1 MNTPRINIDN
11 NTPKLNINNA
21 KKLHSRYT
29 KEQKQKLAKATK
41 GFESMLT
48 SLMLKSMQKTSG
60 GMFGDKSLGG
70 DYFSSMFE
78 NKISSFIADKK
89 GLGVAKLLYK
99 KITGEEL
106 KTAPTV
112 SNLKGI
118 NNYNI
123 LNLKH
128 NKNNKPVVVPSDT
141 SLNRLNQY
149 VPIINEASKL
159 FNVDKDLIK
168 SVILAESA
176 ANGKAISKVKAKG
189 LMQLMDGTA
198 KDLGVNNV
206 WDSKENIFGGTKY
219 LSQLLEQFNGNVNF
233 ALAGYNAGPRKVV
246 KSNGIPEIQETKN
259 YINRVLG
266 YLNYFSE

>member
-1 MNTPRINIDN
+1 MNTPIINIGNTQPKLSIN
-11 NTPKLNINNA
+11 NT
-21 KKLHSRYT
+21 KKLHSKYS
-29 KEQKQKLAKATK
+29 EVQKQRLAKAAK

-60 GMFGDKSLGG
+60 GMFGDKNLGG

-78 NKISSFIADKK
+78 NKIASFISDKK

-99 KITGEEL
+99 KLTGEEL
-106 KTAPTV
+106 KTAPTI
-112 SNLKGI
+112 SNPKGI
-118 NNYNI
+118 SSYKI
-123 LNLKH
+123 LNIKP
-128 NKNNKPVVVPSDT
+128 NKINKSVIVPSDT

-159 FNVDKDLIK
+159 FNVDRNLIK

-189 LMQLMDGTA
+189 LMQLMDRTA

-219 LSQLLEQFNGNVNF
+219 LSQLLEQFNGKVDL
-233 ALAGYNAGPRKVV
+233 ALAGYNAGPNNVV
-246 KSNGIPEIQETKN
+246 KNNGVPEFKETKN
-259 YINRVLG
+259 YINRVLDRK
-266 YLNYFSE
+266 SVV